1 MLNWSGTL
9 TTGAA
14 AWRSIVVAIR
24 PVYCELALPA
34 PPPDFCHVAAIAADG
49 LATLLPCLPGFRL
62 RELMRRPLLMGRPS
76 TLRGD
81 GPLSLVAHPGEAST
95 VAGGTA
101 RTARSGRR
109 LR

>member
-1 MLNWSGTL
+1 MLNRSGTL

-34 PPPDFCHVAAIAADG
+34 PSPDFCHVIAIAADG
-49 LATLLPCLPGFRL
+49 LATLLPRLPGFHR
-62 RELMRRPLLMGRPS
+62 RELMGCPLLMRRPPA
-76 TLRGD
+76 LRGD
-81 GPLSLVAHPGEAST
+81 APLSLFAHPGEAAT
-95 VAGGTA
+95 IAGGMA
-101 RTARSGRR
+101 RTARTGRR